1 MEKSINK
8 YDAPEKLYCFE
19 NEYCTPA
26 LTKDDKAKIK
36 ALTDDYCSE
45 LWDKYVSKNKRHLM
59 LINHPEELKIKNEI
73 KKEYNWQN
81 DWNESNID
89 AFNKNVKNLIDWDE
103 DDSVLFFWNK
113 FSGIKTTWRLIC
125 KYWISFLYED
135 EANIVINPKSK
146 KVIILSTNGN
156 LSLADRL

>member
-8 YDAPEKLYCFE
+8 HDAPEKFYCFE

-26 LTKDDKAKIK
+26 LTKADKAKIK

-59 LINHPEELKIKNEI
+59 LINHPEELKMKNEI

-89 AFNKNVKNLIDWDE
+89 AFNKNVKNLIDWDK

-113 FSGIKTTWRLIC
+113 FSGIETTWRLIC

>member
-59 LINHPEELKIKNEI
+59 LINHPEELKMKNEI

-89 AFNKNVKNLIDWDE
+89 AFNKNVKNLIDWDK

-113 FSGIKTTWRLIC
+113 FSGIETTWRLIC

>member
-59 LINHPEELKIKNEI
+59 LINHPEELKMKNEI

-113 FSGIKTTWRLIC
+113 FSGIETTWRLIC

>member
-113 FSGIKTTWRLIC
+113 FSGIETTWRLIC